1 MSTFRVSFQMPLAAL
16 LLCSLSTLATGQN
29 MVSAIGQSTNAGPM
43 ALASSTN
50 PQIHF
55 SNAFG
60 EPGEEGDSAIAL
72 GDFNRDGKVDVVVS
86 HANFGGVS
94 IMLGLPDGHGD
105 ATYLT
110 GSGSDEALVAD
121 FNHDGNLDLA
131 VGNGTGNTV
140 SILLGNGDGS
150 FRSAND
156 VLLAGDPKA
165 IAVADFNRDGFA
177 DLAVMDCIPD
187 GRCNLVI
194 FHGNAAGNL
203 TFAQRILLPGPPNMF
218 KGQMVAVDFN
228 RDGRPD
234 LALVAGNTEAMI
246 FTDTLAGKL
255 QLHSSFKLPNASIG
269 TGMAWGSFNND
280 ALPDLVFR
288 VMDVCGQSCSFANSI
303 YIFLNT
309 GSGDFV
315 RSERLGMSKS
325 ANGGFLAVM
334 DVNGDNKQDILTLS
348 GNGFDPVVEYALGRG
363 NGMFD
368 SAVRVLVLPDQP
380 PSVGLVFPS
389 GLVTR
394 DVNFDSRHDFGTVS
408 LDTFGQDLAGW
419 TIFSNDNALTN
430 CPPPNSARLA
440 ARICS
445 PVTETHVASTVTIR
459 GAGNS
464 PAGVKRMELW
474 IDGKKRFEEWNDQL
488 LATVPLTK
496 GRHLVTVEAVDQDDS
511 FSPSH
516 IFVNVP

>member
-1 MSTFRVSFQMPLAAL
+1 MLAAL
-16 LLCSLSTLATGQN
+16 LLASLSTSAMSQN
-29 MVSAIGQSTNAGPM
+29 MVSIGTQ
-43 ALASSTN
+43 SSTMLSQAAAAKR
-50 PQIHF
+50 PITF
-55 SNAFG
+55 SIFDG
-60 EPGEEGDSAIAL
+60 EDADVGDSNLAF
-72 GDFNRDGKVDVVVS
+72 GDFNRDGHVDV
-86 HANFGGVS
+86 AITDNNFNAVK
-94 IMLGLPDGHGD
+94 ILLGLPGFQGD
-105 ATYLT
+105 AFYPT
-110 GSGSDEALVAD
+110 GLGPDEVMVAD
-121 FNHDGNLDLA
+121 FNHDGRLDLA
-131 VGNGTGNTV
+131 VGNGADNTV
-140 SILLGNGDGS
+140 TILLGNGDGS
-150 FRSAND
+150 FRPAND
-156 VLLAGDPKA
+156 VLLAGSPKA
-165 IAVADFNRDGFA
+165 IVVADFNRDGFA
-177 DLAVMDCIPD
+177 DLAVMDCVPN
-187 GRCNLVI
+187 GKCSLAI

-203 TFAQRILLPGPPNMF
+203 TLAQRIALPGLPDMF

-234 LALVAGNTEAMI
+234 IVLVAGNTDAMV
-246 FTDTLAGKL
+246 FTDTAAGRL

-288 VMDVCGQSCSFANSI
+288 VIDVCGQSCSFANSM
-303 YIFLNT
+303 YVFLNT
-309 GSGDFV
+309 GTADFV
-315 RSERLGMSKS
+315 RSERIGISKS
-325 ANGGFLAVM
+325 AIGGFVAVM
-334 DVNGDNKQDILTLS
+334 DVDGDNKQDILTLS
-348 GNGFDPVVEYALGRG
+348 GNQFDPVVEYALGHEDG
-363 NGMFD
+363 KFD
-368 SAVRVLVLPDQP
+368 APVRVLVLPDQP
-380 PSVGLVFPS
+380 PSIALVFPS

-394 DVNFDSRHDFGTVS
+394 DLNFDSRHDFGTTS
-408 LDTFGQDLAGW
+408 LDTAGQDLAGYLA
-419 TIFSNDNALTN
+419 FSNDNALTN

-511 FSPSH
+511 FSPAH